1 MNLSHKLSGM
11 LACFATFFFS
21 SNLFAQTS
29 YTNPQRVY
37 STAVVSAKLED
48 SLKQQFKEKKLT
60 WPPQNVFIRSFKY
73 DRSLEVWVKNKSV
86 DSFTLFKTYKV
97 CMESGSIGP
106 KRSEGDNQV
115 PEGFYYIN
123 EFNPRSTYHLALGL
137 NYPNASDKVLSDT
150 KKPGGDIY
158 IHGNCVSVGC
168 IAIQDMPIEEVYTL
182 ASIAKTNGQDFV
194 PVHVYPVNYGVK
206 KSLDYL
212 GSTIKGKQAVSK
224 SILSIKA
231 VFDYFEK
238 KKKLPVI
245 LINSNGDY
253 MLN

>member
-1 MNLSHKLSGM
+1 MKQSHGLSGI
-11 LACFATFFFS
+11 LACFAILFS
-21 SNLFAQTS
+21 NNLFAQTS
-29 YTNPQRVY
+29 FAESAKVYTKNG
-37 STAVVSAKLED
+37 VVSNKLED
-48 SLKQQFKEKKLT
+48 SLKQQFKDKKLT

-73 DRSLEVWVKNKSV
+73 DRVLELWVKNKNV

-123 EFNPRSTYHLALGL
+123 EFNPRSTYHKALGL
-137 NYPNASDKVLSDT
+137 NYPNASDKVLSDA

-168 IAIQDMPIEEVYTL
+168 IAIQDMPIEELYTI
-182 ASIAKTNGQDFV
+182 ASIAKANGQDFV
-194 PVHVYPVNYGVK
+194 PVHIYPVNYGEK

-212 GSTIKGKQAVSK
+212 TSSIKGKQAINK
-224 SILSIKA
+224 SILNIKA
-231 VFDYFEK
+231 VYDYFEK
-238 KKKLPVI
+238 RKKLPVI
-245 LINSNGDY
+245 LINNKGDY

>member
-21 SNLFAQTS
+21 SNLLAQTS

-37 STAVVSAKLED
+37 STAVVSAKVED

-182 ASIAKTNGQDFV
+182 ASIAKTSGQDFV